1 MERVKG
7 IEPSSKAWEALA
19 LPLSYTRGKKKLP
32 AMEAFFIMAG
42 ATGLEPA
49 TYGVTGR
56 HSNQSELRPRI
67 KKVAFIKTVSS

>member
-1 MERVKG
+1 MLERVKG

-19 LPLSYTRGKKKLP
+19 LPLSYTRVKKSFLERKRFLKL
-32 AMEAFFIMAG
+32 AG

-56 HSNQSELRPRI
+56 HSNQTELRPRI
-67 KKVAFIKTVSS
+67 KKVAF